1 MNKEQYEAP
10 TFLDTKKL
18 PDHIEDVP
26 ETPADPETVLTDE
39 QLTAGGLV
47 KVNAFMRS
55 KASAN
60 ALRVQKH
67 REKKEAEG
75 VKQINVQAS
84 EEARQAIKAIADRT
98 KSGETLPEVLASLAG
113 TLPSIP
119 QLAKK
124 TETPD
129 PKAERL
135 TIEEKQLVQIGH
147 QVRSLTGWRKALARI
162 IGLTTS

>member
-1 MNKEQYEAP
+1 MNTANQ
-10 TFLDTKKL
+10 L
-18 PDHIEDVP
+18 PDHLEQIP

-39 QLTAGGLV
+39 QLAAGGLV

-75 VKQINVQAS
+75 VKQINVQAN

-98 KSGETLPEVLASLAG
+98 KAGEALSDVLATLAG
-113 TLPSIP
+113 TA
-119 QLAKK
+119 QA
-124 TETPD
+124 TPTAT
-129 PKAERL
+129 PKAETPKPKPERMTSCATMRDREGQSMAWFDCL
-135 TIEEKQLVQIGH
+135 TQH
-147 QVRSLTGWRKALARI
+147 DARYCLAKY
-162 IGLTTS
+162 